1 VRTKVSEEARRSG
14 SKTGAGAHRVG
25 VAAVRTKVSKEARRS
40 GSKTGAGAHRVGVAA
55 VRDGE

>member
-1 VRTKVSEEARRSG
+1 
-14 SKTGAGAHRVG
+14 
-25 VAAVRTKVSKEARRS
+25 VRTKVSKEARRS